1 MTLQL
6 LSGKRVGFMGA
17 GNMAEA
23 LARALF
29 AAGFTKDA
37 SIASDVSE
45 ARRKFFEDAFHVAVT
60 NDNRQVLARS
70 DVVVFAV
77 KPQNIHELLAII
89 SGATHDKLFVSICAG
104 VSTASIEKSLGG
116 APRVIRAMP
125 NTPMLVGAGAA
136 AVTRG
141 KYATD
146 EDLALAIEL
155 FECAAKVVVVKEAL
169 MDAVT
174 AVSGSGPAYFFYL
187 VEALVEAG
195 TKLGLP
201 KDAALLLARQ
211 TAFGAGKLLAESPD
225 APEELRRKVT
235 SPGGTTFA
243 AITKMDEAG
252 VKAALVK
259 AVEAAA
265 ARSKELGR

>member
-1 MTLQL
+1 MGPLE
-6 LSGKRVGFMGA
+6 GKHIGFLGA

-23 LARALF
+23 LARGLL
-29 AAGFTKDA
+29 AGGVPPSLLLA
-37 SIASDVSE
+37 CDVAE
-45 ARRKFFEDAFHVAVT
+45 PRRKVFEEALRVRAT
-60 NDNRQVLARS
+60 NDQRRLVAES
-70 DVVVFAV
+70 DVVILAV
-77 KPQNIHELLAII
+77 KPQNVSEVLAII
-89 SGATHDKLFVSICAG
+89 SGPSRAKLFISICAG
-104 VSTASIEKSLGG
+104 VSTAFIEKELGD

-136 AVTRG
+136 ALARG
-141 KYATD
+141 KYSAD
-146 EDLALAIEL
+146 EDLAVARAL
-155 FECAAKVVVVKEAL
+155 FETSAKVIVVKEAL

-187 VEALVEAG
+187 VEALAQAG
-195 TKLGLP
+195 VKLGLP
-201 KDAALLLARQ
+201 KDSAVALARQ
-211 TAFGAGKLLAESPD
+211 TAFGAGKLLVQSPD

-243 AITKMDEAG
+243 AIAKMEEAG
-252 VKAALVK
+252 LKEIVIR